1 MKKIM
6 PIVAVLCLVVVLAVY
21 FRPKPEVIDW
31 EEYVVS
37 GGETI
42 SDISQSITPNSE
54 DYRETQHD
62 IIEKNNLENK
72 NIYPGQEILVPN
84 KEETETESETETT
97 NPKSLGVYQLTA
109 YCACVKCCR
118 KSNGITAS
126 GAKATA
132 GRTVAV
138 DSSIPFGTRLII
150 DGHEYVAE
158 DRGGAIKGNRID
170 IFFATHQEA
179 LNFGVQYKE
188 VFAG

>member
-72 NIYPGQEILVPN
+72 NIYPGQEILIPS
-84 KEETETESETETT
+84 KEETT
-97 NPKSLGVYQLTA
+97 PKSLGVFKLTA
-109 YCACVKCCR
+109 YCACVKCCG

-158 DRGGAIKGNRID
+158 DRGGGIKGNRID
-170 IFFATHQEA
+170 VFCSSHAEA
-179 LNFGVQYKE
+179 IKFGVQYKE

>member
-21 FRPKPEVIDW
+21 FRPEPEVIDW

-72 NIYPGQEILVPN
+72 NIYPGQEILIPS
-84 KEETETESETETT
+84 KEETT
-97 NPKSLGVYQLTA
+97 PKSLGVFKLTA
-109 YCACVKCCR
+109 YCACNKCCG

-126 GAKATA
+126 GAKAVE
-132 GRTVAV
+132 GVTVAA
-138 DSSIPFGTRLII
+138 DTRFPFGTKLII
-150 DGHEYVAE
+150 GGHEYTVQ
-158 DRGGAIKGNRID
+158 DRGSSVKGDKID
-170 IFFATHQEA
+170 IFFSSHQSA
-179 LNFGVQYKE
+179 IKFGVQYKE

>member
-1 MKKIM
+1 MKKVI
-6 PIVAVLCLVVVLAVY
+6 PIAVVLCLVVGLAVY
-21 FRPKPEVIDW
+21 FRPKPEVIEW

-54 DYRETQHD
+54 DYRETQYY

-72 NIYPGQEILVPN
+72 NIYPGQEILIPI
-84 KEETETESETETT
+84 KEETEETT
-97 NPKSLGVYQLTA
+97 PKSLGTFKITA
-109 YCACVKCCR
+109 YCACSKCCG

-126 GAKATA
+126 GVKATA

-138 DSSIPFGTRLII
+138 DASIPFGTKLII

-158 DRGGAIKGNRID
+158 DRGGSVQGNRID
-170 IFFATHQEA
+170 IFCSSHAEA
-179 LNFGVQYKE
+179 INFGVQYKE